1 MKVQAVLSRASD
13 FFKYLRTWRKRRL
26 LQQWVDRAG
35 LSPDA
40 IPPEEVVEDITPE
53 IDRKQ
58 LRLLILYILLGFS
71 VGILGTGLI
80 LLMVQSC

>member
-1 MKVQAVLSRASD
+1 MRVQTVLLKVGD
-13 FFKYLRTWRKRRL
+13 FFKYLWTWRRRRL
-26 LQQWVDRAG
+26 HQQWVDRAG

-40 IPPEEVVEDITPE
+40 IPAEEVVEDITPE
-53 IDRKQ
+53 IDTKQ

-71 VGILGTGLI
+71 LGILGTGLI